1 MTDTTDAEVGY
12 FDRRLKLPVY
22 YQIYL
27 TLRDWIYSGT
37 LSLGSQLPTEANL
50 CTTFGV
56 SRITIRKAV
65 ELLAEDK
72 LVSREQGRGTFV
84 TQKALDAPFTS
95 EMGQLLRRLETL
107 SETTTVADISV
118 DDIDADEETCSDLQ
132 LAPGARV
139 CRLFHLRLASGTP
152 TGHVTAY
159 VPSDLGLTFEP
170 NEIESTSTLNLVER
184 KGVALG
190 SADQLISATLA
201 DLRDAKL
208 LNIDVG
214 APLVHMRLV
223 AKDQNFRPVQR
234 MVASY
239 RADYYQH
246 HIHLV
251 RQPNTKGEANWTPL
265 SA

>member
-1 MTDTTDAEVGY
+1 MNDESVGF

-37 LSLGSQLPTEANL
+37 LGLGSQLPTEAEL
-50 CTTFGV
+50 CTTFSV

-65 ELLAEDK
+65 ELLAQDK

-84 TQKALDAPFTS
+84 TQKAPDAPFTS

-107 SETTTVADISV
+107 SEKTTVTDVTVDEIQAD
-118 DDIDADEETCSDLQ
+118 DETCSDLQ
-132 LAPGARV
+132 LTPGGHV
-139 CRLFHLRLASGTP
+139 IRLSHLRLAQGTP
-152 TGHVTAY
+152 TGHVTTY
-159 VPSDLGLTFEP
+159 VPSNLGLGFTPE
-170 NEIESTSTLNLVER
+170 EIESTSTLNLVER
-184 KGVALG
+184 KGVELG

-208 LNIDVG
+208 LHVDIG

-223 AKDQNFRPVQR
+223 AKDLNFRPVHR
-234 MVASY
+234 MIASY

-251 RQPNTKGEANWTPL
+251 RQPNTKGEANWAPL
-265 SA
+265 TA